1 MKRKAW
7 IIVLCIELVIVL
19 AAGIILW
26 QINQEKPF
34 FQQKPAM
41 YMEPVEAQPLHQA
54 SFSQTYDFR
63 LDDSLKSVVMEIWEL
78 QDGQWTDLG
87 GGRIG
92 ASLQKGQFSLA
103 FNDLPKGVTYSVD
116 GASYTYTV
124 NKDFAVDFAPA
135 ADNRLYTTFLS
146 QLREITYETP
156 IPVAMQIYTAN
167 QNTEYIG
174 TDFFHQPEKLA
185 NEGHDHVYAVTL
197 AFSQT
202 LME

>member
-7 IIVLCIELVIVL
+7 GIVFCIELVILL
-19 AAGIILW
+19 AAGVILW
-26 QINQEKPF
+26 QINQEQHF

-54 SFSQTYDFR
+54 SFNQTYAFR
-63 LDDSLKSVVMEIWEL
+63 MDDGLKSVVMEAWEL

-92 ASLQKGQFSLA
+92 ASLQEGQFTLS
-103 FNDLPKGVTYSVD
+103 FNDLPKGITYSVG

-124 NKDFAVDFAPA
+124 NKDFAADVLPA
-135 ADNRLYTTFLS
+135 ADSRLYTTMLT
-146 QLREITYETP
+146 QLQEITYETP
-156 IPVAMQIYTAN
+156 IPVAVQIYTTN
-167 QNTEYIG
+167 QNPQFIG

-185 NEGHDHVYAVTL
+185 SEGHNHVYAVTL
-197 AFSQT
+197 TFSQIS
-202 LME
+202 ME